1 MAIDFIGTKK
11 VLQNNIIPFG
21 KLNFSYFF
29 CFYKIEGIIM
39 IATPRR
45 DRHTF
50 GSNPSNNEILK
61 SL

>member
-11 VLQNNIIPFG
+11 VLQNKSFLIPFG

-29 CFYKIEGIIM
+29 CFYKIDDM
-39 IATPRR
+39 ITTPRR